1 MWPYWVMYLIFAF
14 PAITAQRPIRDQSLF
29 KWFVAGSLL
38 AVFIGFRHEV
48 GGDWGG
54 YLRLFMFVDYYS
66 FDEIILQSDPGYK
79 LLNWWV
85 EKLGLEI
92 YTVNL
97 VCGAIFTTGLV
108 AFARRQ
114 PYPWLALAVAFP
126 YLVLVL
132 GMGYTRQGVALGFIF
147 LSLNALE
154 YHQFKRYLTYIALAT
169 LFHKTALI
177 MIPLGFFIWGK
188 GWVLRAIAVVVAG
201 YVLFDALVAE
211 STEDLWRNYVDAQ
224 MLSQGAQIRVLM
236 NLVPSLILLAYW
248 KTWRTLFP
256 NYWFWFWIAAGSV
269 VAVGL
274 VGFASTAVD
283 RIALYFIPIQVVV
296 FARLPYLL
304 RHRIS
309 PATVVAGI
317 VLGYALVLYVW
328 LNYATHAR
336 YWIPYKNMLFL

>member
-1 MWPYWVMYLIFAF
+1 MIYLTLAF
-14 PAITAQRPIRDQSLF
+14 PAMVAQRPIRESKLF
-29 KWFVAGSLL
+29 KWFAVGVLL
-38 AVFIGFRHEV
+38 VLFVGFRHEV
-48 GGDWGG
+48 GGDWGS
-54 YLRLFMFVDYYS
+54 YLRHFLFAEYFS
-66 FDEIILQSDPGYK
+66 FSETIIRSDPGYA
-79 LLNWWV
+79 LLNWWAV
-85 EKLGLEI
+85 EQGFSI
-92 YTVNL
+92 YTVNF
-97 VCGAIFTTGLV
+97 VCGAIFTTGLI

-126 YLVLVL
+126 YLVIVL

-154 YHQFKRYLTYIALAT
+154 SHQFKRYLTYIALAT

-188 GWVLRAIAVVVAG
+188 GWAFRAIAVVVAA

-248 KTWRTLFP
+248 KTWRTVFP
-256 NYWFWFWIAAGSV
+256 NYWFWFWIAAGSLLA
-269 VAVGL
+269 VAL
-274 VGFASTAVD
+274 VGVASTAVD

-296 FARLPYLL
+296 FSRLPFLL
-304 RHRIS
+304 RKQVS
-309 PATVVAGI
+309 PAIVTIGI
-317 VLGYALVLYVW
+317 VLGYALVLFVW

-336 YWIPYKNMLFL
+336 YWLPYQNVLFL

>member
-1 MWPYWVMYLIFAF
+1 MMYLVLAL
-14 PAITAQRPIRDQSLF
+14 PALQAQRPVRDHSVL
-29 KWFVAGSLL
+29 KWSVIGLLL
-38 AVFIGFRHEV
+38 AIFIGFRHEV

-54 YLRLFMFVDYYS
+54 YLRLFS
-66 FDEIILQSDPGYK
+66 FIDFFSFKEVILESDPGYK

-85 EKLGLEI
+85 EKQGFEI

-154 YHQFKRYLTYIALAT
+154 FHQFKRYLLYIALAT

-177 MIPLGFFIWGK
+177 MIPLGFFIFGK
-188 GWVLRAIAVVVAG
+188 GWFFRAVALVVAA
-201 YVLFDALVAE
+201 YVLFDALVAD
-211 STEDLWRNYVDAQ
+211 STEDLWRNYVEAQ
-224 MLSQGAQIRVLM
+224 MISQGAQIRVLM

-248 KTWRTLFP
+248 KTWRTAFP

-269 VAVGL
+269 VAVAL

-296 FARLPYLL
+296 FARLPFLL
-304 RHRIS
+304 RQRIS
-309 PATVVAGI
+309 PGTVTAGI
-317 VLGYALVLYVW
+317 VLGYTLVLYVW
-328 LNYATHAR
+328 LNYASHAH
-336 YWIPYKNMLFL
+336 YWLPYQNMLFL

>member
-1 MWPYWVMYLIFAF
+1 MWPYWAMYLVLAL
-14 PAITAQRPIRDQSLF
+14 PALSAKHPHISRSYA
-29 KWFVAGSLL
+29 KWFFVGLVL
-38 AVFIGFRHEV
+38 ALFIGFRHEV

-54 YLRLFMFVDYYS
+54 YLQLVSFIQYFS
-66 FDEIILQSDPGYK
+66 FDEVILQSDPGYK

-85 EKLGLEI
+85 AELGYEI

-154 YHQFKRYLTYIALAT
+154 ARQFKRYLTYIALAT

-177 MIPLGFFIWGK
+177 MIPLGFFMWGK
-188 GWVLRAIAVVVAG
+188 GWVFRAVAIILAG
-201 YVLFDALVAE
+201 FVLFDALVAE

-248 KTWRTLFP
+248 KTWRTAFP
-256 NYWFWFWIAAGSV
+256 DYWFWFWIAAGSV
-269 VAVGL
+269 AAVFL

-296 FARLPYLL
+296 FARLPLLL
-304 RHRIS
+304 RRQIS
-309 PATVVAGI
+309 PATVTAGI
-317 VLGYALVLYVW
+317 VFGYALVLFVW
-328 LNYATHAR
+328 LNYAHHAH
-336 YWIPYKNMLFL
+336 YWIPYRNMLFL

>member
-1 MWPYWVMYLIFAF
+1 MWPYWLMYLVLAVPALTSRRPVRDTTILKWAF
-14 PAITAQRPIRDQSLF
+14 IGI
-29 KWFVAGSLL
+29 LL
-38 AVFIGFRHEV
+38 TVFIGFRHEV
-48 GGDWGG
+48 GGDWGS
-54 YLRLFMFVDYYS
+54 YLSLFAFIDY
-66 FDEIILQSDPGYK
+66 FDFKDVILLSDPGYK

-85 EKLGLEI
+85 EKQGFEI

-97 VCGAIFTTGLV
+97 VCAAIFTAGLV

-114 PYPWLALAVAFP
+114 PYPWLALSVAFP

-154 YHQFKRYLTYIALAT
+154 YHQFKRYLVYIALAT

-177 MIPLGFFIWGK
+177 MIPLGFFMWGK
-188 GWVLRAIAVVVAG
+188 GWTLRAIALVVAA

-211 STEDLWRNYVDAQ
+211 STEHLWRSYVDAQ

-236 NLVPSLILLAYW
+236 NLVPSLILLAFW
-248 KTWRTLFP
+248 KTWRAAFP
-256 NYWFWFWIAAGSV
+256 NYWFWFFIAAGSV
-269 VAVGL
+269 IAVAL

-296 FARLPYLL
+296 FARLPLLL
-304 RHRIS
+304 RHRIR
-309 PATVVAGI
+309 PGTVAIGI
-317 VLGYALVLYVW
+317 VLGYAAVLYVW

-336 YWIPYKNMLFL
+336 YWLPYQNILFL

>member
-1 MWPYWVMYLIFAF
+1 MWPYWMIYLTLAF
-14 PAITAQRPIRDQSLF
+14 PAMLAQHPVKESRLF
-29 KWFVAGSLL
+29 MWLAAGFLL
-38 AVFIGFRHEV
+38 TLFIGFRHEV

-54 YLRLFMFVDYYS
+54 YLGHFLIANYFS
-66 FDEIILQSDPGYK
+66 FTETILRSDPGYA

-85 EKLGLEI
+85 SGQGFEI

-97 VCGAIFTTGLV
+97 ICGVIFTTGLI

-126 YLVLVL
+126 YLIIVL

-188 GWVLRAIAVVVAG
+188 GWVFRAIAVVVAA

-211 STEDLWRNYVDAQ
+211 STEDLWRNYVDTQ

-236 NLVPSLILLAYW
+236 NLVPSLILLAFW

-269 VAVGL
+269 AAVIL

-296 FARLPYLL
+296 FSRLPFLL
-304 RHRIS
+304 RKQIS
-309 PATVVAGI
+309 PETVTVGI

-328 LNYATHAR
+328 LNYASHAY
-336 YWIPYKNMLFL
+336 YWIPYQNMLFL

>member
-1 MWPYWVMYLIFAF
+1 MWPYWLMYLALAV
-14 PAITAQRPIRDQSLF
+14 PAMSSRRPIRDTALL
-29 KWFVAGSLL
+29 KWAFIGILL
-38 AVFIGFRHEV
+38 AVFVGFRHEV
-48 GGDWGG
+48 GGDWGS
-54 YLRLFMFVDYYS
+54 YLRLFHFSDYFS
-66 FDEIILQSDPGYK
+66 FSEVILESDPGYK

-85 EKLGLEI
+85 EKQGFEI

-97 VCGAIFTTGLV
+97 VCAAIFTIGLI

-114 PYPWLALAVAFP
+114 PYPWLALSVAFP

-154 YHQFKRYLTYIALAT
+154 FHQFKRYLTYIALAT

-177 MIPLGFFIWGK
+177 MIPLGLFIWGK
-188 GWVLRAIAVVVAG
+188 GWAFRAIAVIVAA

-211 STEDLWRNYVDAQ
+211 STEELWSNYVDAQ
-224 MLSQGAQIRVLM
+224 MFSQGAQIRVLM

-248 KTWRTLFP
+248 KTWRTAFP

-269 VAVGL
+269 LAVAL

-283 RIALYFIPIQVVV
+283 RIALYFIPIQIVV
-296 FARLPYLL
+296 FARLPFLV
-304 RHRIS
+304 RERIS
-309 PATVVAGI
+309 PGTVTAGI

>member
-1 MWPYWVMYLIFAF
+1 MWPYWMMYLVLAL
-14 PAITAQRPIRDQSLF
+14 PALTAQRPVRDHAIF
-29 KWFVAGSLL
+29 KWAFIGLL
-38 AVFIGFRHEV
+38 LTIFIGFRHEV
-48 GGDWGG
+48 GGDWGN
-54 YLRLFMFVDYYS
+54 YLGLFYYIDYFS
-66 FDEIILQSDPGYK
+66 FREVILESDPGYK

-85 EKLGLEI
+85 EKQGFEI

-97 VCGAIFTTGLV
+97 VCGAIFTTGLI

-154 YHQFKRYLTYIALAT
+154 YHQFKRYLAYIALAT

-188 GWVLRAIAVVVAG
+188 GWVFRAITLVVAA

-211 STEDLWRNYVDAQ
+211 STEDLWRSYVDAQ
-224 MLSQGAQIRVLM
+224 MISQGAQIRVLM

-248 KTWRTLFP
+248 KTWRTAFP

-269 VAVGL
+269 VAVAL

-296 FARLPYLL
+296 FARLPLLL
-304 RHRIS
+304 RQRFS
-309 PATVVAGI
+309 PGTVTAGI

-336 YWIPYKNMLFL
+336 YWVPYHNMLFL